1 MNLVDFQWADVVADP
16 QLGTSMDLQNAITHE
31 MGHFLGLDHT
41 CYNPLSPGTT
51 GRPIDS
57 TGTPVPDCDVA
68 TRDVQDTTM
77 YPSAMPGDTQK
88 RTLAP
93 DDRAGVCGI
102 YPVGDA
108 PPDGVIRGG
117 CGACAVGD
125 GGPTSAAAGALA
137 GGAGRGG
144 VPPAEARLMARR
156 AAACGALLAVL
167 TAPAVSRAYVRA
179 HAAQSLLPT
188 FWDAGCQ
195 IVTIYPNG
203 FTEMTSDEVAKSIAA
218 AAHAWSP
225 DAVTCP
231 AATGDGGAG
240 AGHPSFE
247 IITQIA
253 TGPAPSKGPGW
264 NQRGH
269 LPDGRLA
276 GSLRRRDRRDVAQH
290 GPFGT
295 DLRRRHRGERGA
307 SREMFPW
314 GNIDPSAPT
323 NETRI
328 DLQTAM
334 THEFGHFLGLAH
346 TCYHAGVGSRP
357 LAQRRPR

>member
-1 MNLVDFQWADVVADP
+1 MDVQRPAARAANDAHNALIFRGTSWCQLADDGSCEVEYDPSALAFTWDTANRNTGQIYDADIEVNLVDFQWADVVADP

-108 PPDGVIRGG
+108 PPDGVVRGG

-137 GGAGRGG
+137 
-144 VPPAEARLMARR
+144 
-156 AAACGALLAVL
+156 ALLVG
-167 TAPAVSRAYVRA
+167 
-179 HAAQSLLPT
+179 AA
-188 FWDAGCQ
+188 F
-195 IVTIYPNG
+195 
-203 FTEMTSDEVAKSIAA
+203 
-218 AAHAWSP
+218 H
-225 DAVTCP
+225 
-231 AATGDGGAG
+231 
-240 AGHPSFE
+240 
-247 IITQIA
+247 
-253 TGPAPSKGPGW
+253 
-264 NQRGH
+264 
-269 LPDGRLA
+269 
-276 GSLRRRDRRDVAQH
+276 RRR
-290 GPFGT
+290 
-295 DLRRRHRGERGA
+295 RG
-307 SREMFPW
+307 
-314 GNIDPSAPT
+314 
-323 NETRI
+323 
-328 DLQTAM
+328 
-334 THEFGHFLGLAH
+334 
-346 TCYHAGVGSRP
+346 
-357 LAQRRPR
+357 